1 MTKGEI
7 TIKYIGNRIEVY
19 SDGDRQTD
27 EEIAVQMAH
36 AIGIITMNNLQ
47 KLTIFDK
54 VLDVLDA
61 YAGNT
66 DFPNITPEQLN

>member
-1 MTKGEI
+1 MTQGEI
-7 TIKYIGNRIEVY
+7 TIKYFGNRLEIH
-19 SDGDRQTD
+19 SDDGNQTD
-27 EEIAVQMAH
+27 EDIAIQMAH
-36 AIGIITMNNLQ
+36 AIGILTQSNLQ